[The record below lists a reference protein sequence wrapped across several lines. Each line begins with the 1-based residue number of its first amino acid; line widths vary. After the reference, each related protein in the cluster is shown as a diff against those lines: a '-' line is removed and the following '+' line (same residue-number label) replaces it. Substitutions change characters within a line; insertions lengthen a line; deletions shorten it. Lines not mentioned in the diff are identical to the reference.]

1 MSFLLVV
8 TGPPGAGKST
18 VARAL
23 ADTFDPSVLVE
34 GDAFFA
40 FLARG
45 AIEPWLPASSRQNEI
60 VVCAA
65 GAAAGRFASAGYATV
80 YDGVLGPWLLPDFAA
95 GAGVGELHYVSLL
108 PPVERCVRQVATRA
122 GHGFADEAAT
132 RQMHGEFAR
141 SAIDQRHVITDLGSA
156 PEDVTA
162 EVLARFRAGAL
173 RRR

>member
-1 MSFLLVV
+1 MSFLLLV

-23 ADTFDPSVLVE
+23 ADKFDPSVLVE

-45 AIEPWLPASSRQNEI
+45 AIEPWLPASRRQNEI
-60 VVCAA
+60 VVR
-65 GAAAGRFASAGYATV
+65 AAAAATGRFASGGYATV
-80 YDGVLGPWLLPDFAA
+80 YDGVLGPWFLPDFAA
-95 GAGVGELHYVSLL
+95 QAGVGELHYVILL
-108 PPVERCVRQVATRA
+108 PQAERCVRQVATRA

-141 SAIDQRHVITDLGSA
+141 SAIDQRHVITDPGTT

-162 EVLARFRAGAL
+162 EVLARFRAGSL
-173 RRR
+173 RYR